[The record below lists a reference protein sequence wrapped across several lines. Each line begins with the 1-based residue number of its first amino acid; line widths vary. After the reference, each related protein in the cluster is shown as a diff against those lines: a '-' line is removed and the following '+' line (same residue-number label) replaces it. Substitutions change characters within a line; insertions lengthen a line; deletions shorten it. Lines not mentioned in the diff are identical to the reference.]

1 MGPIRP
7 SRRQVRE
14 GSGRY
19 IGRYD
24 GWHGS
29 GRMFYQEQLPAHP
42 GRQQAPCAP
51 WAGTPHHTHWAS
63 PEPVVGCDARPGT
76 RLPLAPATKVSQ
88 QSDGTHLIAASRYA
102 ARVTEAATAKNCQEL
117 STSRR
122 TAGGHEQPKPRCAP
136 GFVRASCFLGL
147 CDALASLCTGAWGR
161 ILVCALPH
169 PAKVVIYD
177 AKNHHCN
184 GTQSQFV
191 VRRDDCGR
199 VKKEAFWPQLPGPTA
214 WQGGAQTGRRK
225 GLPDATSES
234 HVSDQASA
242 FSTLDI
248 PGLLPL
254 ASSSY
259 FPFVCAPLASS
270 LLAVSQRRGR

>member
-1 MGPIRP
+1 MVRTSSPRLDTLRVSRKPQRP
-7 SRRQVRE
+7 R
-14 GSGRY
+14 
-19 IGRYD
+19 
-24 GWHGS
+24 
-29 GRMFYQEQLPAHP
+29 
-42 GRQQAPCAP
+42 
-51 WAGTPHHTHWAS
+51 T
-63 PEPVVGCDARPGT
+63 ARS
-76 RLPLAPATKVSQ
+76 SQ
-88 QSDGTHLIAASRYA
+88 RAAA
-102 ARVTEAATAKNCQEL
+102 QPAATSNRNQGA
-117 STSRR
+117 R
-122 TAGGHEQPKPRCAP
+122 
-136 GFVRASCFLGL
+136 RASSGPRASWGSL

-254 ASSSY
+254 ASSSAVDGDDEDASLNACLSHER
-259 FPFVCAPLASS
+259 PRQWQAPTSMRHLPPWRS
-270 LLAVSQRRGR
+270 AVRRGAADTPGLCEP